1 MKRINIVITVLFAIL
16 LACSCSKDYHHV
28 VPSNSIAL
36 LAVEPTELNIPDTMG
51 IGAMG
56 LDLQSTIYGFEL
68 PDGTFGLV
76 AHVADQHQVKAWLE
90 QTTGAAPVEKHGHL
104 FAASAEGFV
113 FGLSSD
119 ALLAMGP
126 VVPAAQATLR
136 RRMAKLL
143 DSDEAPQSALM
154 EKLATLRGPIAL
166 VARSTTL
173 PQKYAAPLLVG
184 APKGVQAD
192 QVLLAATASLS
203 GDCLDVEGELF
214 SPNEHLDQSLKQA
227 TSCLRPMVGKA
238 SAELADSAV
247 FALYVNVEGEAF
259 MKLLKQEKDL
269 RMMLAGLD
277 TERIRSLDGDAAF
290 VVGADKRLQILSN
303 PMPADT
309 THAGG
314 QKQPRLL
321 AVVNLQQ
328 TGLDFASRWLHG
340 VRRVT
345 YTMK

>member
-1 MKRINIVITVLFAIL
+1 MKRIYPIIIALLTVLTV
-16 LACSCSKDYHHV
+16 CSCSKDYRNV

-36 LAVEPTELNIPDTMG
+36 LAVEPAQLDVPDTMG
-51 IGAMG
+51 ISAMG
-56 LDLQSTIYGFEL
+56 LDLQSTVYGFEL

-76 AHVADQHQVKAWLE
+76 AHVADHSLTEAWLE
-90 QTTGAAPVEKHGHL
+90 QTTGSAPVEKHGHL
-104 FAASAEGFV
+104 FAASANGFV
-113 FGLSSD
+113 FGLSGD

-126 VVPAAQATLR
+126 AVPAAQATLR

-143 DSDEAPQSALM
+143 DSDKAPQSALTD
-154 EKLATLRGPIAL
+154 KLATLSGPIAL

-192 QVLLAATASLS
+192 QVLLVATASLR
-203 GDCLDVEGELF
+203 GDRLDVEGELF
-214 SPNEHLDQSLKQA
+214 SPNERLDLSLREA

-238 SAELADSAV
+238 PVELADSAV
-247 FALYVNVEGEAF
+247 FGLYVNVEGEAF
-259 MKLLKQEKDL
+259 MQLLRQDKEL

-277 TERIRSLDGDAAF
+277 TEKIKALDGDAAF
-290 VVGADKRLQILSN
+290 VIGADKRLQILSTPSTADN
-303 PMPADT
+303 AAPA
-309 THAGG
+309 G
-314 QKQPRLL
+314 QAQPRLR

-328 TGLDFASRWLHG
+328 SGLDFATRWLHG
-340 VRRVT
+340 VRVVT